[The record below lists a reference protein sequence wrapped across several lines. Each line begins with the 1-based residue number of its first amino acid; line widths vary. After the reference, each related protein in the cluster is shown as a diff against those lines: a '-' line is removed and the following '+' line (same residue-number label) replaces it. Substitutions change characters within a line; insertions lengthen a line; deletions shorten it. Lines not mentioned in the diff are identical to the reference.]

1 MSQETM
7 NVALPDGLKEYVLR
21 QVADGG
27 YTSVSEYVREL
38 IRSDQKRKAQ
48 ERLELLLLEGLQSG
62 EARELTADDW
72 AELKRRVWQRD
83 QAVRRASSNR
93 GGVGGDPPK

>member
-7 NVALPDGLKEYVLR
+7 NVALPENLKEYVLR
-21 QVADGG
+21 QVAEGG

-48 ERLELLLLEGLQSG
+48 ERLEAALLEGLKSG
-62 EARELTADDW
+62 EAREFTAEDW
-72 AELKRRVWQRD
+72 AELKRRVWH
-83 QAVRRASSNR
+83 RAGA
-93 GGVGGDPPK
+93 GGKK

>member
-7 NVALPDGLKEYVLR
+7 NVALPENLKEYVLR

-27 YTSVSEYVREL
+27 YTSASEYVREL

-48 ERLELLLLEGLQSG
+48 ERLEAILLEGVQSG
-62 EARELTADDW
+62 EAREFTAEDW
-72 AELKRRVWQRD
+72 AELKRRIWERHP
-83 QAVRRASSNR
+83 A
-93 GGVGGDPPK
+93 GDEK

>member
-7 NVALPDGLKEYVLR
+7 NVALPENLKQYVLR
-21 QVADGG
+21 QVAEGS

-48 ERLELLLLEGLQSG
+48 ERLEALLLEGLQSG
-62 EARELTADDW
+62 EAREFTSEDW

-83 QAVRRASSNR
+83 QP
-93 GGVGGDPPK
+93 GDNK

>member
-7 NVALPDGLKEYVLR
+7 NIALPDNLKEYVLR
-21 QVADGG
+21 QVAD
-27 YTSVSEYVREL
+27 EYVREL

-48 ERLELLLLEGLQSG
+48 EKLESLLLEGLESG
-62 EARELTADDW
+62 AAREFTAKDW

-83 QAVRRASSNR
+83 QP
-93 GGVGGDPPK
+93 GGRK